1 MKQIDSVL
9 SCVCS
14 LIHYRRRQNVV
25 RISVN
30 HSLNSSCALFLFLQ
44 RFDVICDLLLSRRNM
59 ESIVNS
65 CIKTQCRLKSELI
78 AVNNSVEMNVY
89 VPHNHDASSA
99 T

>member
-1 MKQIDSVL
+1 
-9 SCVCS
+9 
-14 LIHYRRRQNVV
+14 
-25 RISVN
+25 
-30 HSLNSSCALFLFLQ
+30 
-44 RFDVICDLLLSRRNM
+44 M